1 MWNFEKRM
9 RDAVQV
15 VTGKMKRDANFA
27 PAFAV
32 SEIGFR
38 AANPAGNVTTNVFYE
53 HGLNSGASFNAA
65 VLYLFRAAAQKMG
78 RPVEVKIIR
87 RGKKPKI
94 KPVEDPKAFWKG
106 LPPYGVTQV
115 VLSVPQR
122 DGRSPHVR
130 GQSKPSR

>member
-1 MWNFEKRM
+1 MWNFDKSV
-9 RDAVQV
+9 RDAVHAI
-15 VTGKMKRDANFA
+15 TGRMKRDPDFA
-27 PAFAV
+27 PAFTAYLC
-32 SEIGFR
+32 GFE
-38 AANPAGNVTTNVFYE
+38 AANPAGYAASKVFYQ
-53 HGLNSGASFNAA
+53 HGLDSGACFNTA
-65 VLYLFRAAAQKMG
+65 VLHLFRAAAQKMG